1 MVSHPTAF
9 KAVLTPGEFIFQS
22 FLLSHQY
29 GVLSAP
35 RQETRI

>member
-22 FLLSHQY
+22 FLLSRNY
-29 GVLSAP
+29 GILSVP
-35 RQETRI
+35 RQETSI